1 MPIEEEEQEIP
12 TEDIQIEEKKIEEE
26 ILEQTTSTVENETID
41 NIKRI
46 EKKYGEQ
53 WDFCTCVIKSDSV
66 NTALM
71 EASDEEFGLVM
82 ARSDYIDSK
91 CKELLTQPHNT
102 PEERSKHQQRV
113 RECLKNQ

>member
-1 MPIEEEEQEIP
+1 MPIEEEEKEIP

-71 EASDEEFGLVM
+71 EASDEEFDLVM

-102 PEERSKHQQRV
+102 PEERNKHQQRV
-113 RECLKNQ
+113 NQCLKNK